1 MPSFRTSGSV
11 GNLNHFNDFHA
22 MLITFQTAESIAE
35 HVLNLVSA
43 DANLANADP
52 SLANLPWTD
61 AAAVLAQAEAS
72 SSQSASA
79 NSDASIR
86 LPQPPA
92 TPQTNKS
99 SSAEGSQT
107 LDATPPLPDPENL
120 HPEPQQSNRGMT
132 TPEEL
137 LEEKDV
143 FECVLPAVLNKTKND
158 NNNSDW
164 ENSRP
169 TSSNSMSVSV
179 PNLTS
184 SREQTVFLLE
194 SFAAVARRNLGNSAN
209 NMARSAHASSLVRLA
224 LASNSPGKSPY
235 QS

>member
-1 MPSFRTSGSV
+1 MT
-11 GNLNHFNDFHA
+11 NL
-22 MLITFQTAESIAE
+22 T
-35 HVLNLVSA
+35 
-43 DANLANADP
+43 
-52 SLANLPWTD
+52 WTD
-61 AAAVLAQAEAS
+61 AVAALGQGEAS
-72 SSQSASA
+72 SSQSSA
-79 NSDASIR
+79 TCDEAMSQ

-92 TPQTNKS
+92 VLKTNKN
-99 SSAEGSQT
+99 SSAEGSQ
-107 LDATPPLPDPENL
+107 LLGISPPPTDPDSI
-120 HPEPQQSNRGMT
+120 HADPQQSNRGMT
-132 TPEEL
+132 TPEEM

-143 FECVLPAVLNKTKND
+143 FECMLPAVLNKTKND

-224 LASNSPGKSPY
+224 LASNSPGE
-235 QS
+235 